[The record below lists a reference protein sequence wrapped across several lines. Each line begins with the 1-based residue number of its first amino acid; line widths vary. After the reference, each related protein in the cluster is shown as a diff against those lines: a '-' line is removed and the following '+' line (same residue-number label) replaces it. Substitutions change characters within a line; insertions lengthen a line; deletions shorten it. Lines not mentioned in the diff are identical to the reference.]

1 MSLKF
6 KEEELVNM
14 PKLKNHT
21 GAKKRFRVNAAG
33 KYKNRKA
40 GRRHL
45 LAPEK
50 ASIKRERRQSRIIAP
65 NSAEGKMLKKYLPM
79 K

>member
-1 MSLKF
+1 
-6 KEEELVNM
+6 M
-14 PKLKNHT
+14 PKLKNHS
-21 GAKKRFRVNAAG
+21 GARKRFKITASG

-50 ASIKRERRQSRIIAP
+50 ASIKRERRHAAIIER
-65 NSAEGKMLKKYLPM
+65 NSPEGKALKRYLPVR
-79 K
+79 

>member
-1 MSLKF
+1 
-6 KEEELVNM
+6 M

-21 GAKKRFRVNAAG
+21 GAKKRFRKTATG

-50 ASIKRERRQSRIIAP
+50 ASIKRERRQARITAA
-65 NSAEGKMLKKYLPM
+65 NSAEGKLLKKYLPM
-79 K
+79 Q

>member
-1 MSLKF
+1 
-6 KEEELVNM
+6 M

-21 GAKKRFRVNAAG
+21 GAKKRFRVTATG

-50 ASIKRERRQSRIIAP
+50 ASIKRERRENGIIAA
-65 NSAEGKMLKKYLPM
+65 NSPEGKFLKKFLPM

>member
-1 MSLKF
+1 
-6 KEEELVNM
+6 M
-14 PKLKNHT
+14 PKLKNHS
-21 GAKKRFRVNAAG
+21 GAKKRFSVTAGG

-45 LAPEK
+45 LAPES
-50 ASIKRERRQSRIIAP
+50 ASIRRERRHAGMIEA
-65 NSAEGKMLKKYLPM
+65 NSAEGKFLKKYLPM

>member
-1 MSLKF
+1 
-6 KEEELVNM
+6 M
-14 PKLKNHT
+14 PKLKDHT
-21 GAKKRFRVNAAG
+21 GAKKRFRVTATG

-50 ASIKRERRQSRIIAP
+50 ASIKRERRESAIIAP
-65 NSAEGKMLKKYLPM
+65 NSAEGKFLKKYLPM

>member
-1 MSLKF
+1 
-6 KEEELVNM
+6 M

-21 GAKKRFRVNAAG
+21 GAKKRFRITATG
-33 KYKNRKA
+33 KYKNRQA

-50 ASIKRERRQSRIIAP
+50 ASIKRERREAGIIER
-65 NSAEGKMLKKYLPM
+65 NSPEGKALRKYLPM